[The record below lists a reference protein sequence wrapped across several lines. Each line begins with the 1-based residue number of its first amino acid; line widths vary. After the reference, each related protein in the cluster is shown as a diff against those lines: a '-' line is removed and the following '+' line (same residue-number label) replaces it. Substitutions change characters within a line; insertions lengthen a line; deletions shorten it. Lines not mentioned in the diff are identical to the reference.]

1 MDDRIK
7 QRAQLFKEQNID
19 IRYIEEI
26 LQTKVTMLIVDRR
39 LSLAAELKKAPLT

>member
-19 IRYIEEI
+19 IRYIEQI
-26 LQTKVTMLIVDRR
+26 LQTKVTILIVDRK
-39 LSLAAELKKAPLT
+39 LSLAMRIKK